1 MDSDERE
8 REDKRDQSRKE
19 KNDDNEITFVSLSL
33 SFPFLS
39 ISQFLCSIINGSPLL
54 HTILKSD
61 VVDVKDSSQ

>member
-1 MDSDERE
+1 MRE
-8 REDKRDQSRKE
+8 KE
-19 KNDDNEITFVSLSL
+19 KIKGIKAEKKKMTTTKSLFVSLSL